1 MICPNCKTE
10 NRAEAKFCDECGC
23 DLRALA
29 AEEAAASGKAA
40 AADGDAP
47 AACAG
52 KDAPSGTSAAPS
64 PADAAPNQVI
74 AEALGEVRALRD
86 AVPPVIKVPTIV
98 SVPDIAI
105 EDAPEPDAKELAKGS
120 AKELEKAAAA
130 PAEANEAS
138 GKAASSD
145 EAPALAEASASAK
158 LDAPAVAKPAKRA
171 VDSTPAVAKPATP
184 AVDGTPAADAKEPA
198 SFESRP
204 DTPFAEARAMFGPKG
219 ISAEVTADLSG
230 LERLVDSSYVPP
242 SSSGRA
248 GDTMELPRIE
258 EDPAPRATSFRAEVD
273 RKEARR
279 QKRAQRKLERE
290 QAKRAR
296 ELQKQGAVAAP
307 GAHPALEDLPAV
319 EPEPQP
325 EAIPEAGAAPEAMP
339 EPAPAPE
346 VLAGA
351 ATDTPILADAPTEA
365 PAGTASAPER
375 VTSADHADQPSDPHN
390 SAASAGS
397 ADVPDAPVRPRPR
410 KAVVAGIV
418 VACAVICAAIA
429 LCTYHAE
436 LWGGKVIPD
445 VAGKSQADARY
456 LLEEKGFTTMTTQV
470 KSDEVEGLVLETD
483 PAAGQRADKGSE
495 ITLRVATARIV
506 PEVVGKP
513 QAEVEKLMAEEGFGN
528 VEYVLVKSNE
538 PEGTAL
544 SVAPEPGTRAK
555 AGEPV
560 TVEVAQAYTVP
571 EVRDLSTA
579 DATRALEAEGYKV
592 TTEQYNT
599 EDLPEG
605 TAVSTDPLAGTKLP
619 SGSAVTL
626 YVAHNRSTD
635 LIEFTRAFFT
645 DSPVITYAGKVYNTK
660 PDTIELTYVG
670 NNTVNFSIQGV
681 EVGFI
686 FGIAVE
692 NPSGQTTLKGSITW
706 DDDNNIVSTTPVM
719 KQGA

>member
-10 NRAEAKFCDECGC
+10 NRAEAKFCDECGF
-23 DLRALA
+23 DLRTMA
-29 AEEAAASGKAA
+29 AEAAAASEESA
-40 AADGDAP
+40 AADASAQ

-52 KDAPSGTSAAPS
+52 KSTPDAPEAAPDAS
-64 PADAAPNQVI
+64 APADAAPNQVI

-86 AVPPVIKVPTIV
+86 AVPPVIKVPSIV
-98 SVPDIAI
+98 SVPDIAP
-105 EDAPEPDAKELAKGS
+105 EDASELGASEPAKAS
-120 AKELEKAAAA
+120 SA
-130 PAEANEAS
+130 PAED
-138 GKAASSD
+138 D
-145 EAPALAEASASAK
+145 EAPKETA
-158 LDAPAVAKPAKRA
+158 DPDGAPA
-171 VDSTPAVAKPATP
+171 PATP
-184 AVDGTPAADAKEPA
+184 AKLDIPSVDKPAKPAAEEARGADAKKPEAIEP
-198 SFESRP
+198 RP

-258 EDPAPRATSFRAEVD
+258 EDPVPRATSFRAEVD

-290 QAKRAR
+290 QTKRAR
-296 ELQKQGAVAAP
+296 ELQKQGVVAAP
-307 GAHPALEDLPAV
+307 GTHHALEDLPV
-319 EPEPQP
+319 IEPEPAP
-325 EAIPEAGAAPEAMP
+325 EAKAAPEA
-339 EPAPAPE
+339 ALAPE
-346 VLAGA
+346 VKAEEAPG
-351 ATDTPILADAPTEA
+351 TPIEA
-365 PAGTASAPER
+365 ASAPSPEPER
-375 VTSADHADQPSDPHN
+375 AESAEQADQPST
-390 SAASAGS
+390 SRSFAES
-397 ADVPDAPVRPRPR
+397 ADRADDSDKPARPRPR
-410 KAVVAGIV
+410 KAAIAGIVIACV
-418 VACAVICAAIA
+418 VACAAVA
-429 LCTYHAE
+429 LLTYNAE

-456 LLEEKGFTTMTTQV
+456 LLEEKGFATLATQV

-483 PAAGQRADKGSE
+483 PAAGERASKGSE
-495 ITLRVATARIV
+495 ITLRIATARIV

-513 QAEVEKLMAEEGFGN
+513 QAEVEKLMAAEGFER
-528 VEYVLVKSNE
+528 VEYALVKSNE

-544 SVAPEPGTRAK
+544 SVTPEPGTRAK

-560 TVEVAQAYTVP
+560 TVEIAQSYTVP
-571 EVRDLSTA
+571 EVKDLSTA
-579 DATRALEAEGYKV
+579 DATSALEAEGYEV
-592 TTEQYNT
+592 TTAPYNT
-599 EDLPEG
+599 EDIPEG
-605 TAVSTDPLAGTKLP
+605 TAVSTDPAAGTKLP

-635 LIEFTRAFFT
+635 LIEYTRNFFT

-660 PDTIELTYVG
+660 PNTLELAYVG
-670 NNTVNFSIQGV
+670 DDTVSFSIQGV

-692 NPSGQTTLKGSITW
+692 NPSGKATLKGSITW
-706 DDDNNIVSTTPVM
+706 DDDDSIVSTTPVM